1 MITSPTIWKS
11 SFSANV
17 NASSGKQ
24 SVPQAIGLANGN
36 FLVVWEDATN
46 GPGAFIDV
54 MGQMFDP
61 VGKAIDGAFQ
71 VNSAYTLS
79 DETEPKIVALP
90 DGGFVVAYGSY
101 LESIGGFIGIERFGA
116 NGLSVASNFITDP
129 RSSLTKWE
137 IAADSTG
144 NYTVAFERSIN
155 HGGIYNPDV
164 HSITYDYSTH
174 SAGPERTNVAQNSS
188 VDDRLA
194 NVAALANGNIVT
206 FYTEPDYDFA
216 NNRINTAEF
225 RITDPVT
232 GALIR
237 SAELDGEFGS
247 HATAREVAVLTGGQ
261 IVFFYAFDSH
271 YVFKIASDGSAGSTI
286 GYQYTIPADINLSLG
301 GIHAVALKDGGFFVT
316 WLETESHALYG
327 QRYLETG
334 VEFGARSTIASDVGS
349 VGSSHLSLSADGRI
363 LVTYVDL
370 SQEISEVILDPRE
383 RTIVGT
389 AANEVITTLIDN
401 TNVNAA
407 GGNDTVLGQA
417 GDDWIDGGKGN
428 DTLSGGKGNDT
439 YILADGHVNLPHFHL
454 SYDTVIEDAKG
465 GIDTVMVTPF
475 ALAFGYT
482 LTDNVEKCSI
492 ASGGN
497 FYLTGN
503 AANNTLTGNGSNN
516 TILGSQ
522 GADRIIGGGGTDT
535 LDGGDGKDA
544 ADYFFLLKKV
554 SVTLKQATA
563 AVVRIDGVVEDT
575 LMNIENVISGAGN
588 DLLVGD
594 ALGNVL
600 TSGFGNDTLMGGA
613 GNDTLNGGLGT
624 DRLDGGLGADRYF
637 YITPMDGADVIKSF
651 DARDVFAFKGSNF
664 GVLAKGS
671 IKVGQ
676 FHKVAT
682 GHAAHDGDDRFIY
695 NTTNDTLWF
704 DTDGKNGAIEIK
716 IADLVPHFNL
726 TSGDILIV

>member
-1 MITSPTIWKS
+1 
-11 SFSANV
+11 
-17 NASSGKQ
+17 
-24 SVPQAIGLANGN
+24 
-36 FLVVWEDATN
+36 
-46 GPGAFIDV
+46 
-54 MGQMFDP
+54 
-61 VGKAIDGAFQ
+61 
-71 VNSAYTLS
+71 
-79 DETEPKIVALP
+79 
-90 DGGFVVAYGSY
+90 
-101 LESIGGFIGIERFGA
+101 
-116 NGLSVASNFITDP
+116 
-129 RSSLTKWE
+129 
-137 IAADSTG
+137 
-144 NYTVAFERSIN
+144 
-155 HGGIYNPDV
+155 
-164 HSITYDYSTH
+164 
-174 SAGPERTNVAQNSS
+174 
-188 VDDRLA
+188 
-194 NVAALANGNIVT
+194 
-206 FYTEPDYDFA
+206 
-216 NNRINTAEF
+216 
-225 RITDPVT
+225 
-232 GALIR
+232 
-237 SAELDGEFGS
+237 
-247 HATAREVAVLTGGQ
+247 
-261 IVFFYAFDSH
+261 
-271 YVFKIASDGSAGSTI
+271 
-286 GYQYTIPADINLSLG
+286 
-301 GIHAVALKDGGFFVT
+301 
-316 WLETESHALYG
+316 LETENHALYG

-522 GADRIIGGGGTDT
+522 GADRNIGGGGTDT